1 MFSNFLLPIIGISA
15 TLFSVSSTL
24 PQIIK
29 GLRTKEMDDVSV
41 WLIVTLI
48 VGLSLWVVYGIVK
61 VDIVISGG
69 NSVGVLLNLVLL
81 LLKLRYS
88 RNPIS

>member
-1 MFSNFLLPIIGISA
+1 MVGTFLLPLIGISA

-29 GLRTKEMDDVSV
+29 GLRTRQMDDVSV
-41 WLIVTLI
+41 WLIFTLI
-48 VGLSLWVVYGIVK
+48 VGLSLWVIYGVVK
-61 VDIVISGG
+61 IDTVIAGG

-81 LLKLRYS
+81 VLKLRYS
-88 RNPIS
+88 TKPIG